1 MFDFTIKKG
10 KENHK
15 LKTFFKIIVKR
26 TSCCKSLKYISYLK
40 INQQNSNYSFDPIST
55 KEQKN
60 LMCKLS

>member
-1 MFDFTIKKG
+1 MFDFTIKKNG

-40 INQQNSNYSFDPIST
+40 INQT
-55 KEQKN
+55 KF
-60 LMCKLS
+60 KLFF